1 MKLFIVVLQNVAL
14 PKKVPECFKEQS
26 WKHRL
31 FRKAAT
37 YVRTTSTQQLPITN
51 RIISTRRYVDRP
63 IGGAVC
69 FEPQMRQSE
78 KRWTEKPFS
87 SCKNNL
93 PTKIPNG
100 HIDSRLFSLTSS
112 PDRTLLAAVATGE
125 RDYVDS
131 GLISTERLAIRERIE
146 ESEAIA
152 CNITN
157 LAGVLQNFVDRYK
170 KRRLSRWNWKWF
182 DGLVRTLRKIF

>member
-1 MKLFIVVLQNVAL
+1 M
-14 PKKVPECFKEQS
+14 
-26 WKHRL
+26 R
-31 FRKAAT
+31 
-37 YVRTTSTQQLPITN
+37 
-51 RIISTRRYVDRP
+51 
-63 IGGAVC
+63 

-87 SCKNNL
+87 YCKNNL
-93 PTKIPNG
+93 PTIIPSG
-100 HIDSRLFSLTSS
+100 LTDSRLFSLTSS

-125 RDYVDS
+125 GDYVDS

-170 KRRLSRWNWKWF
+170 KT
-182 DGLVRTLRKIF
+182 DD